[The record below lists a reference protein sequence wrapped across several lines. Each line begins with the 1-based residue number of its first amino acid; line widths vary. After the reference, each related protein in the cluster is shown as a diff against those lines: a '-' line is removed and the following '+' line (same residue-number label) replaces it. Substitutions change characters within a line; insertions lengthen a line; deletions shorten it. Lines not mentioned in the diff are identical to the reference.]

1 MRSAV
6 RLIAALGLLLL
17 SATGLAADDL
27 VAVPPLKA
35 RVTDLTGTLSR
46 EQAAALETDLAQFE
60 RSRGSQIAILLVP
73 TTTPEAIEAYSIRV
87 AEAWKIGR
95 KGIDDGILVLVA
107 KNDRKL
113 RIEVGRGLEG
123 AVPDAVAKR
132 IVAEV
137 IGPRFKEG
145 DFHGGLKAGVAK
157 LQAVI
162 GGEDL
167 PSPKSASPTRSGGA
181 AMDTET
187 LLIVSLVIATMLGSV
202 MGRLLGR
209 LGGSTVTSGVVGGL
223 AWLVTGSALAAL
235 VGAILVFIF
244 VLAFASSGRGGWSSG
259 GWNGGGGGGW
269 SGGSSDGG
277 FSGGGGDFGGG
288 GASGD
293 W

>member
-1 MRSAV
+1 MRSAW
-6 RLIAALGLLLL
+6 RLIAALGLFLL
-17 SATGLAADDL
+17 SAAGPAADDL

-35 RVTDLTGTLSR
+35 RVIDLTGTLSR
-46 EQAAALETDLAQFE
+46 DQAAELEADLARFE
-60 RSRGSQIAILLVP
+60 KARGSQIAVLLVP
-73 TTTPEAIEAYSIRV
+73 STQPETIEAFSIRV
-87 AEAWKIGR
+87 AEAWKLGR
-95 KGIDDGILVLVA
+95 KGVDDGILVLVA

-162 GGEDL
+162 GGEAL
-167 PSPKSASPTRSGGA
+167 PPPKSASRSDSA
-181 AMDTET
+181 SMDLET
-187 LLIVSLVIATMLGSV
+187 LFIVGMVIATMLGAV
-202 MGRLLGR
+202 MNRWLGR

-223 AWLVTGSALAAL
+223 AWLVTGSVLAAII
-235 VGAILVFIF
+235 GTILVFIF
-244 VLAFASSGRGGWSSG
+244 VLAFASSGRGGGWSSG
-259 GWNGGGGGGW
+259 GWGGGGW

>member
-1 MRSAV
+1 MRSAW
-6 RLIAALGLLLL
+6 RLIAALGFFLL
-17 SATGLAADDL
+17 SAAGLAADEL
-27 VAVPPLKA
+27 VAVPPLKT

-46 EQAAALETDLAQFE
+46 DQAAALEADLAQFE
-60 RSRGSQIAILLVP
+60 KSRGSQIAILLVP
-73 TTTPEAIEAYSIRV
+73 TTQPEPIEAYSIRV
-87 AEAWKIGR
+87 AEAWKLGR

-162 GGEDL
+162 GGEAL
-167 PSPKSASPTRSGGA
+167 PPPKSASPSGVA
-181 AMDTET
+181 AMDTGT
-187 LLIVSLVIATMLGSV
+187 LLTVSLVVATMLGAV
-202 MGRLLGR
+202 MGRMLGR

-223 AWLVTGSALAAL
+223 AWLVTGSAVAAL
-235 VGAILVFIF
+235 IGAILVFVY
-244 VLAFASSGRGGWSSG
+244 VLAIASSGRGGGWSSG
-259 GWNGGGGGGW
+259 GWGGGGGGW

>member
-1 MRSAV
+1 MRSAW
-6 RLIAALGLLLL
+6 RLVAAFGLILL
-17 SATGLAADDL
+17 SAAGLAADEL
-27 VAVPPLKA
+27 VAIPPLKA

-46 EQAAALETDLAQFE
+46 EQAASLEADLAQFE
-60 RSRGSQIAILLVP
+60 KARGSQLAILLVAS
-73 TTTPEAIEAYSIRV
+73 TQPESIEAYSIRV
-87 AEAWKIGR
+87 AEAWKLGR
-95 KGIDDGILVLVA
+95 KGVDDGILILVA

-145 DFHGGLKAGVAK
+145 DFHGGLRAGVAK

-162 GGEDL
+162 GGEAL
-167 PSPKSASPTRSGGA
+167 PPPKPAARQGGR
-181 AMDTET
+181 AMDLET
-187 LLIVSLVIATMLGSV
+187 LFIVGMVIATLLGAV

-209 LGGSTVTSGVVGGL
+209 LGGSTVTAGVVGGL

-235 VGAILVFIF
+235 IGAILVFIF
-244 VLAFASSGRGGWSSG
+244 VLAFASSGRGGGWSSG
-259 GWNGGGGGGW
+259 GWSGGGGGW

>member
-1 MRSAV
+1 MHSAA
-6 RLIAALGLLLL
+6 RLIAALGLFLL
-17 SATGLAADDL
+17 SAAGLAADDL

-46 EQAAALETDLAQFE
+46 DQAAELEADLVRFE
-60 RSRGSQIAILLVP
+60 KARGSQIVVLLVP
-73 TTTPEAIEAYSIRV
+73 STQPETIEAFSIRV
-87 AEAWKIGR
+87 ADSWKLGR
-95 KGIDDGILVLVA
+95 KGVDDGILVLVA

-162 GGEDL
+162 GGEAL
-167 PSPKSASPTRSGGA
+167 PPPKSVSRSDSAS
-181 AMDTET
+181 MDLET
-187 LLIVSLVIATMLGSV
+187 LFIVGMVIATMLGAV
-202 MGRLLGR
+202 MNRWFGR

-223 AWLVTGSALAAL
+223 AWLVTGSVLAAII
-235 VGAILVFIF
+235 GTILVFIF
-244 VLAFASSGRGGWSSG
+244 VLAFASSGRGGGWSSG
-259 GWNGGGGGGW
+259 GWGGGGW

>member
-17 SATGLAADDL
+17 SAAGLAADDL
-27 VAVPPLKA
+27 AAIPPLKA

-46 EQAAALETDLAQFE
+46 DQAASLEAELEQFE
-60 RSRGSQIAILLVP
+60 KSRGSQIAILLVP
-73 TTTPEAIEAYSIRV
+73 TTQPEPIEAYSIRV
-87 AEAWKIGR
+87 AEAWKLGR
-95 KGIDDGILVLVA
+95 KGVDDGILILVA
-107 KNDRKL
+107 KDDRKL

-145 DFHGGLKAGVAK
+145 DFHGGLKAGAAK

-162 GGEDL
+162 GGEAL
-167 PSPKSASPTRSGGA
+167 PPPKSASRPGGA

-187 LLIVSLVIATMLGSV
+187 LLTVSLVVATMLGAV

-223 AWLVTGSALAAL
+223 AWLVTGSAVAAL
-235 VGAILVFIF
+235 IGAILVFIY
-244 VLAFASSGRGGWSSG
+244 VLAIASSGRGGGWSSG
-259 GWNGGGGGGW
+259 GWGGSGGGGW
-269 SGGSSDGG
+269 GGGSGGG

>member
-1 MRSAV
+1 MRSAR
-6 RLIAALGLLLL
+6 RLIAALGLFLL
-17 SATGLAADDL
+17 SAAGLAADDL

-46 EQAAALETDLAQFE
+46 DQAAALEADLAQFE
-60 RSRGSQIAILLVP
+60 KSRGSQIAILLVP
-73 TTTPEAIEAYSIRV
+73 STQPEPIEAFSIRV
-87 AEAWKIGR
+87 AETWKLGR
-95 KGIDDGILVLVA
+95 KGVDDGILVLVA

-113 RIEVGRGLEG
+113 RIEVSRGLEG

-137 IGPRFKEG
+137 ISPRFKEG

-162 GGEDL
+162 GGEAL
-167 PSPKSASPTRSGGA
+167 PPPKSASRSDSA
-181 AMDTET
+181 SMDLET
-187 LLIVSLVIATMLGSV
+187 LFIVGMVIATMLGAV
-202 MGRLLGR
+202 MNRWFGR
-209 LGGSTVTSGVVGGL
+209 LGGSTVTSSVVGGL
-223 AWLVTGSALAAL
+223 AWLVTGSVLAAI

-244 VLAFASSGRGGWSSG
+244 VLAFASSGRGGGWSS
-259 GWNGGGGGGW
+259 GGGGGGW
-269 SGGSSDGG
+269 GGGSSDGG